1 MRRITTLLLALSLAL
16 TACARQGYSGS
27 SSSGSPS
34 MSSSSRKA
42 VAIPKWDGKLLKGKQ
57 IVILDTSMGNITL
70 ELDAD
75 VAPKTV
81 TNFVTLAK
89 AGYYDDITFHRV
101 IPDFMIQGGDPDGTG
116 AGGESIYGPEF
127 ADEINPNSSLYKT
140 GYVEGVVAMA
150 NRGPDT
156 NGSQFFIMDQDNP
169 LPPSYTI
176 FGRVVNGQD
185 VVRKIATVKRNASD
199 KPLEPVTFR
208 VRFRN

>member
-1 MRRITTLLLALSLAL
+1 MRRTSFLLLGLTVVLA
-16 TACARQGYSGS
+16 ACASQGYPGS
-27 SSSGSPS
+27 SDSYS

-42 VAIPKWDGKLLKGKQ
+42 VTVPKWDGKLLTGKQ
-57 IVILDTSMGNITL
+57 IVILVTSMGNITL

-89 AGYYDDITFHRV
+89 AGYYDDVTFHRV

-116 AGGESIYGPEF
+116 AGGASIYGPEF
-127 ADEINPNSSLYKT
+127 ADEINPNSPLYKT
-140 GYVEGVVAMA
+140 GYAEGVVAMA
-150 NRGPDT
+150 NRGPNT
-156 NGSQFFIMDQDNP
+156 NGSQFFIMDQDNQ
-169 LPPSYTI
+169 LPPNYTI
-176 FGRVVNGQD
+176 FGHVLNGQD
-185 VVRKIATVKRNASD
+185 VVRKIATVNRDQAD